1 VSPTVSRS
9 VPRPAGNRP
18 LPLAD
23 LGDLIADPRPGIPP
37 VAVSGVTLA
46 SDAVRPGDLYA
57 ALPGARTHGAR
68 YAADAAARGAV
79 AVLTDPSGEQLARA
93 AGLPVCVVD
102 DPRQVLGSVAD
113 RVYGEPSRQL
123 TVLGITGTNGKTTT
137 AFLVESGLAAAG
149 WASGLI
155 GTVQARTRGR
165 DAAGTP
171 VTTTLPSVRTTPEA
185 PDLHALLATMVESGV
200 RAVVMEVS
208 SHALVQGRV
217 GGVRFAAAGF
227 TNLSR
232 DHLDF
237 HGDVESYFQAKAL
250 LFDGRAAVEVVDV
263 DDPAGRRL
271 VKPGTVTV
279 STAGTADADWSA
291 TDVAAGAAGGSTF
304 TVHGPGGR
312 SWPGSLRLPGTFNV
326 ANAVLAVA
334 LLDAVGVPVEDALAG
349 IAETVVP
356 GRMEPVDAGQPFVAV
371 VDYAH
376 TPDAVATALAA
387 LRNATPGRL
396 LTVLG
401 CGGDRDPGKRAA
413 MGAAAAVGSDLLVIT
428 DDNPRSED
436 PAEIRRA
443 MRAGADDVPAG
454 RRAEVLEI
462 GDRRA
467 ALVAAVRAARAG
479 DTLLVAGKGHETGQE
494 VGDRVLPFDDRA
506 VLREVLAERF
516 ADPAASGSVPTPEG
530 TA

>member
-1 VSPTVSRS
+1 VSPTASGS
-9 VPRPAGNRP
+9 VPRPAGTRP
-18 LPLAD
+18 LRLAD
-23 LGDLIADPRPGIPP
+23 LGDLLGDPVTGDPGT
-37 VAVSGVTLA
+37 AVSGVTLA
-46 SDAVRPGDLYA
+46 SAGVVPGDLYA

-68 YAADAAARGAV
+68 YAADAASRGAV
-79 AVLTDPSGEQLARA
+79 AVLTDPAGEELARA
-93 AGLPVCVVD
+93 TGLPVCVVA
-102 DPRQVLGSVAD
+102 DPRGLLGSVAA
-113 RVYGEPSRQL
+113 RVYGSPSEQL
-123 TVLGITGTNGKTTT
+123 VVLGVTGTNGKTTT
-137 AFLVESGLAAAG
+137 AFLVEAGLAAAG
-149 WASGLI
+149 WPSGLV

-165 DAAGTP
+165 DADGTP
-171 VTTTLPSVRTTPEA
+171 VTTTFPSVRTTPEA
-185 PDLHALLATMVESGV
+185 PDLHALLATMVGSGV

-279 STAGTADADWSA
+279 S
-291 TDVAAGAAGGSTF
+291 AAGAAGADWSVTDVAAVPTGGSTF
-304 TVHGPGGR
+304 TLHGPGGR
-312 SWPGSLRLPGTFNV
+312 SWPARLRLPGGFNV
-326 ANAVLAVA
+326 ANALLAVA
-334 LLDAVGVPVEDALAG
+334 LLDAVGVPVEAAVSGL
-349 IAETVVP
+349 AETVVP

-376 TPDAVATALAA
+376 TPDAVATALSA
-387 LRNATPGRL
+387 LRAATPGRL

-413 MGAAAAVGSDLLVIT
+413 MGAAAAAGSDVLVVT

-443 MRAGADDVPAG
+443 MLTGVRDVPAD

-467 ALVAAVRAARAG
+467 ALATAVRAARAG

-494 VGDRVLPFDDRA
+494 VGSRVLPFDDRA
-506 VLREVLAERF
+506 VLREVLAERA
-516 ADPAASGSVPTPEG
+516 ADPEVAW
-530 TA
+530 